1 MPAEAQRRIR
11 EEAAA
16 VGAPTLTSFV
26 FENLRRDII
35 AGIHAPGEKLRV
47 EHIRAEFGVA
57 ASTMREALARLV
69 SEGLVTAEGQ
79 RGFRVAPMSLEDLR
93 DITRLRL
100 ILETE
105 SLVESIRAGDVAWEC
120 QVVAAFHNL
129 TRAEE
134 RVGSMKAEDFSHWE
148 ECNKEFH
155 RALGLACASPRLQQ
169 LVEILYRQHE
179 RYRFQSM
186 MRSTEESRT
195 FDNTRLR
202 RNVHAEHEALM
213 KAALDRNEDAA
224 RRILADHIQTTA
236 DTFERRLT
244 AAAGPKGKAKR
255 SDRKAAGGA
264 AALA

>member
-79 RGFRVAPMSLEDLR
+79 RGFRVAPMSLADLR

-105 SLVESIRAGDVAWEC
+105 ALVESIRAGDVAWEC
-120 QVVAAFHNL
+120 QVVAAFHNI

-134 RVGSMKAEDFSHWE
+134 RIGSMKAEDFSHWE

-155 RALGLACASPRLQQ
+155 RALGAACTSPRLQQ

-179 RYRFQSM
+179 RYRFHSM
-186 MRSTEESRT
+186 MRSTEDSGGT
-195 FDNTRLR
+195 TRLR

-213 KAALDRNEDAA
+213 KAALDRDEDAA
-224 RRILADHIQTTA
+224 RRILADHIQITA
-236 DTFERRLT
+236 DTFERRL
-244 AAAGPKGKAKR
+244 AAIGEPKAKR
-255 SDRKAAGGA
+255 AGRKAAGDSA
-264 AALA
+264 VA